1 MRTFS
6 NTIKYII
13 VTASSNFGNM
23 LSVTG
28 ASFFLPFLPMTPVQ
42 ILLTNGLYDVAQL
55 SIPTDKVDN
64 QALLKPRHWKIDY
77 IKNYMLFFGPLSSV
91 FDFLT
96 FSVLILVF
104 HAQGPLFQTG
114 WFIESLATQVLIV
127 FVIRTQRPFYKSRP
141 SKWLVI
147 ASLGIVLTAIIIPF
161 TPFAGPL
168 GFIAPP
174 PLFFVFLIIIVM
186 LYLLLIEHMKN
197 VFLKKYSL

>member
-1 MRTFS
+1 
-6 NTIKYII
+6 
-13 VTASSNFGNM
+13 
-23 LSVTG
+23 
-28 ASFFLPFLPMTPVQ
+28 
-42 ILLTNGLYDVAQL
+42 
-55 SIPTDKVDN
+55 
-64 QALLKPRHWKIDY
+64 
-77 IKNYMLFFGPLSSV
+77 MLFFGPLSSV